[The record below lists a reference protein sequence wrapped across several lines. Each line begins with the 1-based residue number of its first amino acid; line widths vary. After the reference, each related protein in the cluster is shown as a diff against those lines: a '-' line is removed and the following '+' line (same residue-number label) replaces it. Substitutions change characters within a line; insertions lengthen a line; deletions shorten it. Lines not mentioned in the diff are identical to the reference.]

1 MRLFP
6 ADIRSVVLDSAV
18 PTQINVFN
26 TESSVTQHAF
36 DVLFHGCAA
45 SLLCNFSYP
54 RLDSLFYQLVT
65 VFNNNPVT
73 FRDPLHRTVQGIS
86 EYQKIIVQNRDKLLE
101 KTCYPLISKITQRR
115 SGAGT

>member
-26 TESSVTQHAF
+26 TESSVTQHASG
-36 DVLFHGCAA
+36 VLFHGCAA
-45 SLLCNFSYP
+45 SLLCHFAYP

-65 VFNNNPVT
+65 DLNNNPVT
-73 FRDPLHRTVQGIS
+73 FRDPLHCSVQLDGDTLGNLIYPALYVTRLIPLLPASIAQIS
-86 EYQKIIVQNRDKLLE
+86 
-101 KTCYPLISKITQRR
+101 
-115 SGAGT
+115 